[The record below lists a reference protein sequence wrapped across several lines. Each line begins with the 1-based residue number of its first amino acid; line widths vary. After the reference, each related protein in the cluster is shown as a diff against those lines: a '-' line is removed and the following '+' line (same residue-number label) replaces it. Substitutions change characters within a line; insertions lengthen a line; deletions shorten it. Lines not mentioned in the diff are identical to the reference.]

1 MTSYQLQ
8 RKEGENEGRGG
19 NNTHFLE
26 YFSPFQDGYQLG
38 RSLGLW
44 TEQELSTQTLY
55 RWVVPHTPPIHTSRL
70 QENDPP
76 H

>member
-55 RWVVPHTPPIHTSRL
+55 HWVVPNTPPIHTSRP

>member
-1 MTSYQLQ
+1 M
-8 RKEGENEGRGG
+8 KEEGRITLIFGG
-19 NNTHFLE
+19 
-26 YFSPFQDGYQLG
+26 YFSAFQDGYQLG

-44 TEQELSTQTLY
+44 TKQGLSTQTLY

>member
-1 MTSYQLQ
+1 MTFYQLR
-8 RKEGENEGRGG
+8 RKEGENEGRGR

-26 YFSPFQDGYQLG
+26 YFSSFQDGYQLG

-44 TEQELSTQTLY
+44 TKQELSTQTLY
-55 RWVVPHTPPIHTSRL
+55 RWVVPHTPLIHTSRC